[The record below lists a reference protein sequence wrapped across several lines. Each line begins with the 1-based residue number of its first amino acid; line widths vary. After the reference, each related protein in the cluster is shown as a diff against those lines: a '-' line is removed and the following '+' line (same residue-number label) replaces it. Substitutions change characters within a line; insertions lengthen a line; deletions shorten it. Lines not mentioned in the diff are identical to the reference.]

1 MITPE
6 IREKLRK
13 IKHLALDM
21 DGTIYKGNTLFPFTQ
36 YFLNTLTEI
45 GVGYTFLTNNSSKS
59 VREYKQKL
67 TAMGLQAT
75 EKNIFTSALATL
87 KYLGNAY
94 PDLKRIMV
102 LGTDGL
108 KQEFREAGYEVVPDE
123 PDNEPDLVIVGFDTS
138 LNYAKLTVATYW
150 IDQGK
155 PYIATHPDNICPTD
169 ENLVLVD
176 CGAICAAIE
185 AATGKTPEAV
195 PGKPNALML
204 EGLMEVHGLANHE
217 LGMVGD
223 RLYTDIAMANV
234 SGSIGVLVLTGEA
247 KLEDVTDSPFKPDVV
262 FPSVQELG
270 EQLKRV
276 QNIKP

>member
-1 MITPE
+1 MISPE
-6 IREKLRK
+6 AADKLRN

-21 DGTIYKGNTLFPFTQ
+21 DGTIYKGKTLFPFTKT
-36 YFLNTLTEI
+36 FLDGLTAMGI
-45 GVGYTFLTNNSSKS
+45 GYTFLTNNSSKS
-59 VREYKQKL
+59 VGEYATKL
-67 TAMGLQAT
+67 TALGLDASD
-75 EKNIFTSALATL
+75 ENIFTSALATL
-87 KYLGNAY
+87 KYIGKTHPNS
-94 PDLKRIMV
+94 KRVMV
-102 LGTDGL
+102 LGTNGL
-108 KQEFREAGYEVVPDE
+108 KQEFRDAGYEVVRDE
-123 PDNEPDLVIVGFDTS
+123 PGDEPELVIAGFDTS

-169 ENLVLVD
+169 EKLVWVD

-204 EGLMEVHGLANHE
+204 EGLMEVHGLKHDE

-223 RLYTDIAMANV
+223 RLYTDIAMA
-234 SGSIGVLVLTGEA
+234 GETGAIGILVLTGEA
-247 KLEDVTDSPFKPDVV
+247 TLSDVDVSPFKPDVI

-270 EQLKRV
+270 EQLKLTQSV
-276 QNIKP
+276 SA

>member
-1 MITPE
+1 MLSPE
-6 IREKLRK
+6 AIDKLRK

-21 DGTIYKGNTLFPFTQ
+21 DGTIYKGKTLFPFTKN
-36 YFLNTLTEI
+36 FLDGLTAGGI
-45 GVGYTFLTNNSSKS
+45 GYTFLTNNSSKS
-59 VREYKQKL
+59 VSEYARKL
-67 TAMGLQAT
+67 TALGLDASGD
-75 EKNIFTSALATL
+75 KVFTSALATI
-87 KYLGNAY
+87 KYLEKTHT
-94 PDLKRIMV
+94 DSKRVMI

-108 KQEFREAGYEVVPDE
+108 KQEFRDAGYEVVRDE
-123 PDNEPDLVIVGFDTS
+123 PGDEPELVIVGFDTS

-169 ENLVLVD
+169 EKLVLVD

-204 EGLMEVHGLANHE
+204 EGLMEAHGLEKNE

-223 RLYTDIAMANV
+223 RLYTDIAMACETGV
-234 SGSIGVLVLTGEA
+234 VGVLVLTGEA
-247 KLEDVTDSPFKPDVV
+247 TLEDLEASPFKPDIVLQ
-262 FPSVQELG
+262 SVRELG
-270 EQLKRV
+270 EQLKLA
-276 QNIKP
+276 QNTTT